1 MNPFSTAYHQDLKN
15 FLKQIIPSGH
25 RAYQYTNRK
34 ISGKHDYLI
43 LSNILSYKNDVQNCI
58 NKLTKHCLQDSRVV
72 VISFN
77 FLWKPIINLASKLG
91 FRQPDSREPNWL
103 SPEDIN
109 NLFTLEGFEEVIR
122 GKRFLFPLNLGFFSK
137 LINSVIAQLPLINH
151 LCLTHYQVFR
161 FCPQPKQYSVSIVIP
176 ARNEAGNIKGI
187 LNKIPLMGLKSEIIF
202 VEGHSTDNTY
212 QIIKDEIKNHKHQ
225 RHQAFLFKQKG
236 KGKADAVRLGFDK
249 AKNDLLM
256 ILDADLT
263 VSPSDLPKFYRVLA
277 NGQANFANGSRL
289 IYPME
294 KQAMRTLN
302 YFGNKLF
309 GLAFSYLLG
318 QSIKDTLCGTKALL
332 LKNYLKI
339 KNNRKIFG
347 DFDPFGDYDLLFGA
361 SKLNLK
367 IVEIPVRYKERVYGS
382 TNISRFTHGW
392 LLLKMTFFA
401 ARKIK
406 FI

>member
-309 GLAFSYLLG
+309 GLAFSYLLS

>member
-15 FLKQIIPSGH
+15 FLKQIVPSGH